1 MPVKTAN
8 AALVST
14 ATILTAP
21 VAVKRPVSA
30 LTARASVLAVTGFIP
45 YQSGTVDPL
54 TNTVK
59 ANGSSRWLNLQGT
72 TWAATTRYVTEFEP
86 IKWTAPIIDLDSVKY
101 FTLAITSVFQGTM
114 SYDIYVSQT
123 GLFQGEEDIY
133 RIQEGDTGIASF
145 YGQFC
150 YVTATITGQE
160 FSSINITPNTSTREI
175 LLPNI
180 NSGTLSGSNT
190 ARQIPLGGS
199 VSLIKDIQIQV
210 KTPTAY
216 AVDLYVSSTATSQV
230 IIPMVVSKSSTA
242 PTFALYGI
250 DNQPRDAVVDIQITA
265 LPQMVM
271 LEGNILVV

>member
-1 MPVKTAN
+1 V
-8 AALVST
+8 
-14 ATILTAP
+14 
-21 VAVKRPVSA
+21 
-30 LTARASVLAVTGFIP
+30 
-45 YQSGTVDPL
+45 
-54 TNTVK
+54 
-59 ANGSSRWLNLQGT
+59 
-72 TWAATTRYVTEFEP
+72 
-86 IKWTAPIIDLDSVKY
+86 IDLGSVKY
-101 FTLAITSVFQGTM
+101 FTLAITSVFQGTI
-114 SYDIYVSQT
+114 SYDIYVSET
-123 GLFQGEEDIY
+123 GLFQGEEDTY
-133 RIQEGDTGIASF
+133 RVQEGATGISAF
-145 YGQFC
+145 YGQYC